1 MKSGQIS
8 MGTQSNMTDVF
19 IKREIWTQ
27 RQTQGRMS
35 CKSWSDAATSQGMS
49 KVAENHGKRGGRHG
63 KDSGPQKESTPPPT
77 A

>member
-27 RQTQGRMS
+27 RQICTKG
-35 CKSWSDAATSQGMS
+35 
-49 KVAENHGKRGGRHG
+49 
-63 KDSGPQKESTPPPT
+63 
-77 A
+77 